1 MTLQRLNSHF
11 ELVEQYLNAEYML
24 LRLRDAAGLKAQ
36 AITGM
41 PHGTGVSDKVGDTA
55 VEIVRA
61 EEKLAALYTQLKED
75 EAPIIAWIETVP
87 DICTQTALRLRFIH
101 GKQWKEVSGLIGSTD
116 DAVKR
121 LCYSVVSQK
130 EK

>member
-1 MTLQRLNSHF
+1 MTLQQLNSHF

-55 VEIVRA
+55 VELVRA
-61 EEKLAALYTQLKED
+61 EEKLVTLYNRLKED
-75 EAPIIAWIETVP
+75 EAPIIAWIDTVD

-101 GKQWKEVSGLIGSTD
+101 GKQWKEVSDMVGFSEEAI
-116 DAVKR
+116 KKK
-121 LCYSVVSQK
+121 CYK
-130 EK
+130 EFSC